1 MSASTTASGSAPAPK
16 GDPTMIEKA
25 TAAAGAMCVMDWNR
39 TSRSPIASRASSVD
53 GCKVAHLLERV
64 RYTPVQAH
72 DARVSRRCHKTSR
85 GASSTRNARKW
96 YLPSTGSSQVLD
108 RHGFDLVGEVEAE
121 DAAVEEQLGLEGAA
135 DALGP
140 AEAVLLAL
148 EGQVGVGDALQ
159 VEGARHLL
167 GLAGRHHG
175 VLQAL
180 QQDHRAGELV
190 GVVDRRALPVQL
202 RGLRIGTDQA
212 VEVARLELVGVPGE
226 RLDVS
231 HAEVARAGREGVVE
245 GERA

>member
-85 GASSTRNARKW
+85 GASNPRNA
-96 YLPSTGSSQVLD
+96 PAMISTPGGGSQVLD
-108 RHGFDLVGEVEAE
+108 RHGFDLVGEIEAE
-121 DAAVEEQLGLEGAA
+121 DAAVEVQLGLEGAA
-135 DALGP
+135 DVLGP

-167 GLAGRHHG
+167 GLAG
-175 VLQAL
+175 
-180 QQDHRAGELV
+180 
-190 GVVDRRALPVQL
+190 QL

-245 GERA
+245 GERAQ